1 MKKPSSINTM
11 LPLLISVLIGSVP
24 LVLDWASPE
33 QHYCYWPRVSP
44 SHLPRLPLAEA
55 ALFHTSSRAL
65 IGGEVSTFTPRTW
78 PPLATGTTR
87 HWSYTAHCII
97 NSSSSR
103 SKLLLTMFIFNI
115 MQETNGLNL
124 IKYIMITKHSLKL
137 HRRLSCY

>member
-1 MKKPSSINTM
+1 MKKA
-11 LPLLISVLIGSVP
+11 LIHQHYVAAADLCILSSVP

-55 ALFHTSSRAL
+55 ALFHTSSPAV

-87 HWSYTAHCII
+87 HWSYTAHCT
-97 NSSSSR
+97 SSPPQAAGASYCSQC
-103 SKLLLTMFIFNI
+103 SYSI
-115 MQETNGLNL
+115 
-124 IKYIMITKHSLKL
+124 
-137 HRRLSCY
+137 SCRKRMG

>member
-1 MKKPSSINTM
+1 MKKALIHQHYVAAADLCILGSS
-11 LPLLISVLIGSVP
+11 P

-78 PPLATGTTR
+78 PLLATGQLKVM
-87 HWSYTAHCII
+87 A
-97 NSSSSR
+97 
-103 SKLLLTMFIFNI
+103 
-115 MQETNGLNL
+115 MQLF
-124 IKYIMITKHSLKL
+124 
-137 HRRLSCY
+137 CA